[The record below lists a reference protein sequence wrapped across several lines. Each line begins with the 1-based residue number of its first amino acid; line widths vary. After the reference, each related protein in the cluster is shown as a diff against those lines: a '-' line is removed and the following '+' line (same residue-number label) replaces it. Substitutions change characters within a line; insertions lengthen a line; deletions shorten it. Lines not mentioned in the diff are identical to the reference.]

1 MQKHLFFLV
10 LSMLTFTLAIN
21 GQTRYDYDGDDV
33 YCHSKVEEIYEC
45 GQQPAMRVLPGGKV
59 TQEDVVQYDTKYLNV
74 HHRQRVIRRDIYDNC
89 ETEYVQQNEYY
100 VPRRQE
106 YESDCYTE
114 HKTIDES
121 YTERR
126 DRKYT
131 CYERLGLNYIEGAT
145 WTVNFNMDSYSIP
158 YSAYTNGV
166 NIRDFAYTNPNV
178 KFDLY
183 GSSDIGTGT
192 AEYNHWLANKRL
204 EAVRKLLV
212 RNYGL
217 SPDRIRTHVLES
229 GTQLYAIND
238 WNRCVLIK
246 ASVHR

>member
-1 MQKHLFFLV
+1 MEKHLFSLIMS
-10 LSMLTFTLAIN
+10 LLTFALTIN
-21 GQTRYDYDGDDV
+21 GQTRYSYDGDDV
-33 YCHSKVEEIYEC
+33 YYHSKVEEVYEC
-45 GQQPAMRVLPGGKV
+45 DQQPAMRVLPGGKV

-74 HHRQRVIRRDIYDNC
+74 HHRQRVVRRDIYDNC

-100 VPRRQE
+100 VPRR
-106 YESDCYTE
+106 
-114 HKTIDES
+114 
-121 YTERR
+121 
-126 DRKYT
+126 YT

-145 WTVNFNMDSYSIP
+145 WTVNFNMDSYAIP

-166 NIRDFAYTNPNV
+166 NIRDFAYTHPDV

-192 AEYNHWLANKRL
+192 AEYNHWLANKRI

-212 RNYGL
+212 RNYGI

-229 GTQLYAIND
+229 GTQIYAIND
-238 WNRCVLIK
+238 WNRFVLIK
-246 ASVHR
+246 ASIHR